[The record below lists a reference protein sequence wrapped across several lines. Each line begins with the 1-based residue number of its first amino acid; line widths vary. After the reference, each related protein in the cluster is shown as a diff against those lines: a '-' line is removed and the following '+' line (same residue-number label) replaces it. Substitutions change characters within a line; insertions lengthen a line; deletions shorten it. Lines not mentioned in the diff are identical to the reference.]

1 MIIIILRAF
10 ATSVPITA
18 LVMIPTSIA
27 AVQRIMAALVVGV
40 APSSSTTTIVAGAC
54 FFW

>member
-1 MIIIILRAF
+1 MIIIILRAL

-18 LVMIPTSIA
+18 LVMIPASIA
-27 AVQRIMAALVVGV
+27 AVQRVMAAVVVGV
-40 APSSSTTTIVAGAC
+40 APSSSTTTVCGAC

>member
-40 APSSSTTTIVAGAC
+40 APSSSTTIVAGAC

>member
-1 MIIIILRAF
+1 MIIIILRAL

-18 LVMIPTSIA
+18 LAMIPSSIA

-40 APSSSTTTIVAGAC
+40 APSSSTTIVAGAC

>member
-1 MIIIILRAF
+1 MIIIILRAL

-18 LVMIPTSIA
+18 LVMIPSSIA
-27 AVQRIMAALVVGV
+27 AVQRVMAALVVGV
-40 APSSSTTTIVAGAC
+40 APSSTTTIVAGAC